1 MSFSRRN
8 NLWITVGISGS
19 GKTFY
24 SKFLTK
30 NFDFVNVNND
40 DIRRSLFGIDHWDKY
55 DFRLN
60 EKLVTKIR
68 KDIINRLIE
77 DSRNIIVSNIHLTE
91 KHLRYYKKL
100 AEDNG
105 YNFKI
110 ILLNTPLNVCLD
122 RNRKRTE
129 MRLRDERIVSQHIE
143 FCKIYETILKEYDY
157 EIIKWRE

>member
-1 MSFSRRN
+1 MSFSKQN

-19 GKTFY
+19 GKSFY

-40 DIRRSLFGIDHWDKY
+40 DIRRSLFGIDHWDEY

-60 EKLVTKIR
+60 EKLVDKIR
-68 KDIINRLIE
+68 KDIIKRLIE
-77 DSRNIIVSNIHLTE
+77 DSRDIIVSNIHLTE

-100 AEDNG
+100 AEDAG
-105 YNFKI
+105 YNFKV
-110 ILLNTPLNVCLD
+110 ILLDTPLDICLE

-129 MRLRDERIVSQHIE
+129 MRLRDERIVSQHVE
-143 FCKIYETILKEYDY
+143 FCKIYEIVLKEYNY
-157 EIIKWRE
+157 EIIKWRK